1 MELRCGTCHG
11 DTGSLQGLNLTS
23 YPAMLQGGTS
33 GPAISPGDPDQSLI
47 IIKQTGEQNHFGQLS
62 PEELELVRQW
72 ITAGAPEK

>member
-1 MELRCGTCHG
+1 
-11 DTGSLQGLNLTS
+11 LNLTS

-33 GPAISPGDPDQSLI
+33 GPAISQGDPDQSLI